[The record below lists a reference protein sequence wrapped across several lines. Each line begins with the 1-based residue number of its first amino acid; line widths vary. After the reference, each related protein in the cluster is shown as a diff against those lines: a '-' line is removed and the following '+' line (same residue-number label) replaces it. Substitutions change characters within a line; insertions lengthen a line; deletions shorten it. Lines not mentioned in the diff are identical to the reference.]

1 MKKTSLIIFSLF
13 LMSVSVYAQAMI
25 QGAKKDA
32 KILVAY
38 FSRADENYGVGNIKT
53 GNTEVLANFIAEYLK
68 GELFHIETEKA
79 YPKSYKECT
88 DVAKKEQTSKARPKL
103 KEEIKNLK
111 DYDIVFLGYP
121 NWWGDMPMA
130 VYTFLENNDFSGK
143 VIIPFCTH
151 EGSGASNTV
160 RNIEKTCPKAKVLK
174 AFAMRG
180 TVAQKERDR
189 AKRDVIDWIKKIEIK
204 N

>member
-1 MKKTSLIIFSLF
+1 MKKSFVFF
-13 LMSVSVYAQAMI
+13 LCGVFACSIYAQGVI
-25 QGAKKDA
+25 SGAKKDA

-53 GNTEVLANFIAEYLK
+53 GNTEILAQFIADYVK
-68 GELFHIETEKA
+68 GELFHIETING

-88 DVAKKEQTSKARPKL
+88 DVVKKEQTSKARPKL

-121 NWWGDMPMA
+121 NWWSDMPMA

-151 EGSGASNTV
+151 EGSGASNTLK
-160 RNIEKTCPKAKVLK
+160 NIEKTCPKAKVLRV
-174 AFAMRG
+174 FAMRG

-189 AKRDVIDWIKKIEIK
+189 AKKKK
-204 N
+204 